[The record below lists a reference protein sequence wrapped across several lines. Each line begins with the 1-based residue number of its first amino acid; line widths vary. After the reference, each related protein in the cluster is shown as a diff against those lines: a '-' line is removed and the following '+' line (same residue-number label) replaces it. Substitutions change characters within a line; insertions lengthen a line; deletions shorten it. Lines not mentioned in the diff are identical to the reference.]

1 MVESNVANY
10 TDDTTLYVCKKLSD
24 VQRKLEPESSIL
36 FEGYHDNYLKVN
48 SGKSHIMWT
57 ADNKLKINVKSSLI
71 SNEKIVKLLW
81 VAVANNL
88 FFKPALDFVCKTGSQ
103 KLLARVSKFI

>member
-48 SGKSHIMWT
+48 SGKSHIM
-57 ADNKLKINVKSSLI
+57 
-71 SNEKIVKLLW
+71 
-81 VAVANNL
+81 
-88 FFKPALDFVCKTGSQ
+88 
-103 KLLARVSKFI
+103 

>member
-36 FEGYHDNYLKVN
+36 FEGTMITTSKLIVVN
-48 SGKSHIMWT
+48 
-57 ADNKLKINVKSSLI
+57 LI
-71 SNEKIVKLLW
+71 SCEQQITN
-81 VAVANNL
+81 
-88 FFKPALDFVCKTGSQ
+88 
-103 KLLARVSKFI
+103 